1 MALTA
6 PPKVPTIIKP
16 NDLVRT
22 PSGRT
27 ARCEGINADGTR
39 ALRDIITTEQFDL
52 RPGLL
57 TLIMAAP
64 VRPWKKRTL

>member
-1 MALTA
+1 MAIT
-6 PPKVPTIIKP
+6 IKP

-22 PSGRT
+22 PTGRT
-27 ARCEGINADGTR
+27 ARCEDLNADGTR
-39 ALRDIITTEQFDL
+39 ALRDVVTRELFDL
-52 RPGLL
+52 HPRHL